1 MSTAV
6 AWSQLA
12 TGVMSMS
19 DRKHRL
25 FYPTNKLLAFIAGL
39 MGLAL
44 LPAAAQYTAFEAKP
58 LSYLSVICVLTDL
71 LFVTLIFLT
80 PFFVAGRDLKAWSL
94 RIAAIVL
101 GFIALKLG
109 LQFSDQIMR
118 SNYLKVA
125 EHSKPLIAAIDK
137 FDQDN
142 GHPPAQ
148 LADLVPAYLKV
159 VPKTGVGANWDFI
172 YEVDTG
178 HRWKLFIYR
187 PLTGFDAK
195 EFYYYPGISKDY
207 PYPPIGDY
215 HRVLDWVYR

>member
-1 MSTAV
+1 MSNEKRWHQA
-6 AWSQLA
+6 Q
-12 TGVMSMS
+12 
-19 DRKHRL
+19 
-25 FYPTNKLLAFIAGL
+25 TNKLLAFIGSL
-39 MGLAL
+39 LGLAF

-58 LSYLSVICVLTDL
+58 LSYLSGFCVVTNLFAVMVIFFTPL
-71 LFVTLIFLT
+71 LVI
-80 PFFVAGRDLKAWSL
+80 GRDLKAWSL
-94 RIAAIVL
+94 RIAAIILAFMALEL
-101 GFIALKLG
+101 GAQLG
-109 LQFSDQIMR
+109 DQIMR

-125 EHSKPLIAAIDK
+125 ESSKPLIAAIEQ
-137 FDQDN
+137 FDLDS

-187 PLTGFDAK
+187 PLTGYDAK
-195 EFYYYPGISKDY
+195 EFYYYPGIEKDY
-207 PYPPIGDY
+207 PYPPIRDY

>member
-1 MSTAV
+1 MV
-6 AWSQLA
+6 AASNASA
-12 TGVMSMS
+12 TGLMCMS
-19 DRKHRL
+19 DGKHRL

-39 MGLAL
+39 LSLAF

-58 LSYLSVICVLTDL
+58 WSYLSSICIITNLIVVMVI
-71 LFVTLIFLT
+71 FFT
-80 PFFVAGRDLKAWSL
+80 PILVIGRDLKAWTL
-94 RIAAIVL
+94 RIAVVVL
-101 GFIALKLG
+101 AFIALKLG
-109 LQFSDQIMR
+109 AQLGREIMR

-125 EHSKPLIAAIDK
+125 EHSKPLIAAIEK

-172 YEVDTG
+172 YEVGTG

-187 PLTGFDAK
+187 PLTGFDAT

-207 PYPPIGDY
+207 PYQPIGDY

>member
-1 MSTAV
+1 MY
-6 AWSQLA
+6 
-12 TGVMSMS
+12 MS
-19 DRKHRL
+19 DEKRL
-25 FYPTNKLLAFIAGL
+25 HQAPTNKLLAFIAGL

-58 LSYLSVICVLTDL
+58 WSYLSSICIVTNLIVVMVIFFAPL
-71 LFVTLIFLT
+71 LVI
-80 PFFVAGRDLKAWSL
+80 GRDLRAWCL

-125 EHSKPLIAAIDK
+125 EHSKPLIAAIEK

-172 YEVDTG
+172 YEVDTD

-195 EFYYYPGISKDY
+195 EFYYYPGIKKDY

>member
-1 MSTAV
+1 MSE
-6 AWSQLA
+6 
-12 TGVMSMS
+12 
-19 DRKHRL
+19 RKHRL

-39 MGLAL
+39 LCL
-44 LPAAAQYTAFEAKP
+44 VFLPAAAQHTAFEAKP
-58 LSYLSVICVLTDL
+58 WSYLSSICIVANLIIVMVIFFAPL
-71 LFVTLIFLT
+71 L
-80 PFFVAGRDLKAWSL
+80 VAGRDLRAWSL

-109 LQFSDQIMR
+109 VQFSDQIMR

-125 EHSKPLIAAIDK
+125 EHSKPLIAAIEK

-148 LADLVPAYLKV
+148 LSDLIPAYLKV

-195 EFYYYPGISKDY
+195 EFYYYPGIKKDY
-207 PYPPIGDY
+207 PNPPIGDY
-215 HRVLDWVYR
+215 HQVLDWVYR